1 MFQKQGKKLLS
12 AALCVLS
19 LCFSVQYPQAVGTS
33 AAASIL
39 MEADSGRILY
49 AQNSDQELGIA
60 STTKILTALVVLEE
74 CGLRQEVT
82 VMQRHMAEPCR
93 SIIPRQCPAR

>member
-60 STTKILTALVVLEE
+60 STTKIMTALVAIREGNLSD
-74 CGLRQEVT
+74 T
-82 VMQRHMAEPCR
+82 VKVSKKAAYTEGSCLY
-93 SIIPRQCPAR
+93 INVGV